1 MWTWLL
7 SHQQSQGRPG
17 AHLHL
22 PNLVHV
28 DPHGSRGGDGAG
40 DVVPGE
46 ARHLAVLHDGKVV
59 VGPHEGDES
68 DGGHFSGA
76 DSFRGEYLR

>member
-40 DVVPGE
+40 DVVPRE
-46 ARHLAVLHDGKVV
+46 AGHLAALQGVQVV
-59 VGPHEGDES
+59 VGHHEGQQS
-68 DGGHFSGA
+68 IG
-76 DSFRGEYLR
+76 